1 MSLLNHIHL
10 KRPQSICQWKLNYC
24 TNTLMVHNLV
34 FTIHA
39 CCRQLASRNCFHY
52 VCSVVSMILSI
63 HSSLGY
69 VPQYSQNP
77 SQFPAGPT
85 HQPVYSHP
93 GYPPTGSQYP
103 PQQGYYYGQPAPS
116 TQLPPVGAEVPPH
129 QYTGAAMQGPSYQGS
144 V

>member
-1 MSLLNHIHL
+1 
-10 KRPQSICQWKLNYC
+10 
-24 TNTLMVHNLV
+24 MVHNLV
-34 FTIHA
+34 FTTCLLPA
-39 CCRQLASRNCFHY
+39 ASRNRFHY
-52 VCSVVSMILSI
+52 VCSLVTTLLSI
-63 HSSLGY
+63 HSIGY

-77 SQFPAGPT
+77 NQFPAGPT

-93 GYPPTGSQYP
+93 GYPPPVSQYP

-144 V
+144 VQ